1 MLKTLLRKQ
10 IAEIFRNYYYDPKK
24 NRARSK
30 GATIAY
36 IVLFA
41 FLMIGVLGGMFTGLS
56 IALCG
61 ALHEAGMDWMYFAL
75 MGLLAVFLGAF
86 GSVFNTYSG
95 LYLAKDNDLLLSMPI
110 PVRYIMLSRLL
121 SVYLMGALYSGV
133 VIVPAVI
140 VYWVIAPLS
149 APVVIGS
156 IWLMLLISL
165 VVMTLSCALGWAVAK
180 ISLKLR
186 NKSFITVLIS
196 LVFFGVYYFFYFKA
210 QSLIADLLANAV
222 LYGQSIKNSAYPV
235 YAFGRVAT
243 GDWAAMAAVGAV
255 VAACFALTWA
265 LISRSFIRIA
275 TSSGRTSRAV
285 YREKRAAVRSQD
297 HALLF
302 RELSRFAAS
311 PNYMLNCGLGT
322 LLLPAAGVA
331 MLIKGRAL
339 IDLFSLGAV
348 FGMRAGALPVLL
360 CAALCMI
367 AAMNDMAAPSVS
379 LEGRTLWLCRSLP
392 VDPWKILR
400 AKLNVQLLLTGLPM
414 LFASICVIIVWHES
428 ALESALIVVL
438 PQLYVFLSALFGLSI
453 GLKRPNFAWTNEIV
467 PIKQSMS
474 VAFALFG
481 GWLYAIALGGLFL
494 LVKTPLNPAL
504 YMLAFAAATAAA
516 GAALYLWLKRRGS
529 RLFGAL

>member
-133 VIVPAVI
+133 VIIPAVI
-140 VYWVIAPLS
+140 VYWAVVPLN
-149 APVVIGS
+149 AAIVIGS
-156 IWLMLLISL
+156 LWLLLVISFI
-165 VVMTLSCALGWAVAK
+165 VMTLSCVLGWVVAK
-180 ISLKLR
+180 ISLKLK
-186 NKSFITVLIS
+186 NKSFITVIVS
-196 LVFFGVYYFFYFKA
+196 LAFIGAYYFFYFKA
-210 QSLIADLLANAV
+210 QSMIADLLANAV
-222 LYGQSIKNSAYPV
+222 LYGKAIKDSAYPV
-235 YAFGRVAT
+235 YAFGRVAM

-265 LISRSFIRIA
+265 AISRSFIRIA
-275 TSSGRTSRAV
+275 TSSGHTARKA
-285 YREKRAAVRSQD
+285 YRERRAAVRSQD
-297 HALLF
+297 RALLSK
-302 RELSRFAAS
+302 ELSRFAAS
-311 PNYMLNCGLGT
+311 PNYILNCGLGT
-322 LLLPAAGVA
+322 LFLVAAGVA
-331 MLIKGRAL
+331 MLVKGGNL
-339 IDLFSLGAV
+339 VNVLSMIGLK
-348 FGMRAGALPVLL
+348 AGALPVLA
-360 CAALCMI
+360 CAALCI
-367 AAMNDMAAPSVS
+367 VASMNDMAAPSVS
-379 LEGRTLWLCRSLP
+379 LEGKTLWLSQSLP
-392 VDPWKILR
+392 IDPWKILR
-400 AKLNVQLLLTGLPM
+400 AKLNVQLLLTSLPM
-414 LFASICVIIVWHES
+414 LFASICVLIVWQGTV
-428 ALESALIVVL
+428 LENVLILLL
-438 PQLYVFLSALFGLSI
+438 PQLYVLFSALFGLSI
-453 GLKRPNFAWTNEIV
+453 GLKRPNFTWTNEIV

-474 VAFALFG
+474 VAFALLG

-494 LVKTPLNPAL
+494 LVKTPINPAL

-516 GAALYLWLKRRGS
+516 SAALYFWLKKRGS
-529 RLFGAL
+529 RLFAVL